1 MQNILFYVLLH
12 YKVGLKGITENIKT
26 EAYKVRGRLKAMEL
40 SIEEEGDD
48 EEEGS
53 RNSRARD
60 A

>member
-1 MQNILFYVLLH
+1 M
-12 YKVGLKGITENIKT
+12 GLKALTENIKI